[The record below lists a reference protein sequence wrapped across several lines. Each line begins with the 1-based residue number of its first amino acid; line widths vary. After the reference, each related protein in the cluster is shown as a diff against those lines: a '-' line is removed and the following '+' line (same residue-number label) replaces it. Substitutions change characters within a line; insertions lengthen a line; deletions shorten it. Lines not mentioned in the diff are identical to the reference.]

1 MERDEIISAIARTL
15 FLSAYADG
23 VESGEIIG
31 DRASGGEDWD
41 DVAPSDVDPAA
52 TAHAADLVAE
62 FERVSGRTIEQAGEE
77 WERCGGGSTRR
88 YSSADRFGHC
98 FALESMGHGVG
109 LRDDTR
115 GLPDW
120 VDAPYRAFSAY
131 DFQSVRVGP
140 VWDWD
145 GSTLSRTAEDWKT
158 EQADHGTLG
167 GARVEHAGDGFLY
180 VDPPD
185 ILSAVL
191 ELWESGA
198 QVRAEDSG
206 EEFDVSDVLPD
217 GFAIHAVGEYFA
229 LFVGDTQR
237 GPAFHTLRQAEHY
250 AIRIARGEGEESA
263 AELARGAT

>member
-1 MERDEIISAIARTL
+1 MERDEIIRAIARTL

-23 VESGEIIG
+23 VERGEIIG

-109 LRDDTR
+109 LRDDTSD
-115 GLPDW
+115 LPDW
-120 VDAPYRAFSAY
+120 VDAPYREFSAY

-145 GSTLSRTAEDWKT
+145 GETLSRTAEDAAT

-167 GARVEHAGDGFLY
+167 GSTVERDGRFLY
-180 VDPPD
+180 VNPTDPA
-185 ILSAVL
+185 SAVL

-198 QVRAEDSG
+198 QVRNDAG

-217 GFAIHAVGEYFA
+217 GFAIHAVGEYWA
-229 LFVGDTQR
+229 LFVGDSQR
-237 GPAFHTLRQAEHY
+237 GPAFHTLRQAEHF
-250 AIRIARGEGEESA
+250 ACRIARGEGEESA
-263 AELARGAT
+263 ADLARGAT